1 MAVEEESRGKGHI
14 LGLGPG
20 YMRSL
25 SDLPFLETLYEA
37 RVGVYA
43 GPVPLYKGKCELV
56 RHAIFFDEV
65 CDYDRSAARDALER
79 ERGEGEHW

>member
-1 MAVEEESRGKGHI
+1 
-14 LGLGPG
+14 
-20 YMRSL
+20 MRSP

-43 GPVPLYKGKCELV
+43 GPVPLHERKRVLV
-56 RHAIFFDEV
+56 RHVIIFDEV

-79 ERGEGEHW
+79 ER